1 VPKHPGYPFFPKS
14 TTHVRAGD
22 YWAIPLR
29 RGGWFSCGRVL
40 CLLPS
45 RTFVIMGLMDWC
57 EPTVPTGGGLHGRKV
72 LNFGAGHVK
81 LSIAETGQPIL
92 GNLELED
99 DDYWRAVGAAWTAND
114 VGSVTLGGDG
124 LEGHAHSHF
133 GRHFSEHPSPATER
147 PTPLQDDRR

>member
-1 VPKHPGYPFFPKS
+1 MPKHPGYPFIPKS
-14 TTHVRAGD
+14 TTYLRAGD

-29 RGGWFSCGRVL
+29 RGGWFACGRVL

-45 RTFVIMGLMDWC
+45 RTSVIMGLMDWC
-57 EPTVPTGGGLHGRKV
+57 EPTAPTAESLRGRKV
-72 LNFGAGHVK
+72 LNFGAGNVK
-81 LSIAETGQPIL
+81 LSIAETGRPIL

-99 DDYWRAVGAAWTAND
+99 DDYWRAVGAAWSAAE

-133 GRHFSEHPSPATER
+133 GRHFPEHSSPTTER
-147 PTPLQDDRR
+147 PTALLDGRR